1 MQALKEFIQ
10 SMYHKKYFWQRFIAM
25 ILSVITM
32 GFTLSLLIRIDWG
45 TDPCT
50 TLNLAISGK
59 LGISIGNWQALFNT
73 LLFIPVILWGRRY
86 IGFGTL
92 GNMFLVGY
100 AIDFFDWIWDCV
112 SMPAVFEG
120 IWLKILVLIPS
131 LAVFILAVGV
141 YLTVDLGTAPYDA
154 LPYIISGRLQKLSF
168 RSVRMIWDITMLA
181 VGILLGGQAG
191 IVTVLMAFCLG
202 PAITW
207 VERQIKKRFSF

>member
-1 MQALKEFIQ
+1 
-10 SMYHKKYFWQRFIAM
+10 MYHKKYFWQRFIAM

-32 GFTLSLLIRIDWG
+32 GLTLSLLIRVDWG

-50 TLNLAISGK
+50 TLNLAISRK

-73 LLFIPVILWGRRY
+73 LLFIPVILWGRHY

-100 AIDFFDWIWDCV
+100 AIDFFDWIWNRV

-120 IWLKILVLIPS
+120 VWLKILVLIPA

-154 LPYIISGRLQKLSF
+154 LPYIISGRLKKLSF

-202 PAITW
+202 PAIAW
-207 VERQIKKRFSF
+207 VEKQIKKRFSF